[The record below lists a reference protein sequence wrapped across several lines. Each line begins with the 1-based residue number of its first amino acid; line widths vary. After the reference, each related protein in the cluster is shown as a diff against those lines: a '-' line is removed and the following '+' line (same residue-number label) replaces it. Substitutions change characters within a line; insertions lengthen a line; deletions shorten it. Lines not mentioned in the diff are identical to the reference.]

1 MEKHLPVM
9 NSVTRT
15 ARRAQWCVIGALTLF
30 FAFPVLTIATKFL
43 HVSHIVDAI
52 TNESLRGVWW
62 FTLWQAVLSTLLT
75 LLVGLPFT
83 WAISRHHFRFSRA
96 LTGFITVPFLMPAVV
111 VATGV
116 KAILPSAGVP
126 AILWA
131 HVVFNV
137 AVVVRMVS
145 PQWSSLDET
154 LEDTAADLGA
164 GRIRTFLSV
173 VLPHIRSSLQNAAAV
188 IFLFCFTSFAVISI
202 LGGITRRTIE
212 TEIFTQAVRLGDTKT
227 ATSLALLQAIFV
239 VIVLRLGYR
248 ASSNQE
254 PSLTVQA
261 GTARHTTITKSLFCA
276 VCIPLAIVIAPLFA
290 VVLRSFTLHGHFSLN
305 GYRWLFDG
313 STNSVGIN
321 ISHTLIT
328 SLLFAALCA
337 LITTC
342 AALIVT
348 SSRNESSLMQFITS
362 LPLVISAVTFGLG
375 LIITFNRSPFDWRSQ
390 WWLIPVVHS
399 VIALPLAT
407 RTMQPVLHTIP
418 ADLYDASASL
428 GANPWRTWVRIELP
442 LLRPALVR
450 VAGFSAAVSL
460 GEFGATSFL
469 SRGDT
474 TTIPIAIGQLLG
486 RPGDMP
492 SQSAFAL
499 AALVTVVIALAPQ
512 VRRIK

>member
-15 ARRAQWCVIGALTLF
+15 AKRAQWCVIAALALF
-30 FAFPVLTIATKFL
+30 FAFPVLTIAAKFTQ
-43 HVSHIVDAI
+43 VSNLVDVV
-52 TNESLRGVWW
+52 TDESLRSVWW

-116 KAILPSAGVP
+116 KAILPNAGVP

-145 PQWSSLDET
+145 PQWSSLDAT

-164 GRIRTFLSV
+164 GRIRAFFSV
-173 VLPHIRSSLQNAAAV
+173 VLPHIRSSIRNAATV
-188 IFLFCFTSFAVISI
+188 IFLFCFTSFAVVAI

-212 TEIFTQAVRLGDTKT
+212 TEIFTQAVRLGDTRT
-227 ATSLALLQAIFV
+227 ATSLALLQAIV
-239 VIVLRLGYR
+239 IVIVLRLGYT
-248 ASSNQE
+248 ASSNEEQQ
-254 PSLTVQA
+254 LTVHNGA
-261 GTARHTTITKSLFCA
+261 ARRSTLSPLLFSA
-276 VCIPLAIVIAPLFA
+276 VYLPLAIVSAPLVA
-290 VVLRSFTLHGHFSLN
+290 VIIRSFTLHGHFTFN

-313 STNSVGIN
+313 STNAMGIN
-321 ISHTLIT
+321 ISHTLVT
-328 SLLFAALCA
+328 SLLFAAFCA

-342 AALIVT
+342 AALIIT
-348 SSRNESSLMQFITS
+348 SSRNASSVMQFITS
-362 LPLVISAVTFGLG
+362 LPLVISSVTFGLG
-375 LIITFNRSPFDWRSQ
+375 LIITFNRFPFDWRAQ

-399 VIALPLAT
+399 VIALPLAM
-407 RTMQPVLHTIP
+407 RTLQPALHTIP
-418 ADLYDASASL
+418 SDLYEASASL
-428 GANPWRTWVRIELP
+428 GASAWRTWARIELP
-442 LLRPALVR
+442 LLRPALIQ

-474 TTIPIAIGQLLG
+474 TTIPIAISQLLG
-486 RPGDMP
+486 RPGDIP
-492 SQSAFAL
+492 TQSAFAL

>member
-1 MEKHLPVM
+1 MEKHFPVM

-30 FAFPVLTIATKFL
+30 FAFPVLTIAAKFTQ
-43 HVSHIVDAI
+43 VSNLVDVF
-52 TNESLRGVWW
+52 TDSSLRGVWW
-62 FTLWQAVLSTLLT
+62 FTFWQAVLSTVLT
-75 LLVGLPFT
+75 LLIGLPFT

-116 KAILPSAGVP
+116 KAIVPHAGVP

-145 PQWSSLDET
+145 PQWSSLDAT
-154 LEDTAADLGA
+154 LEDSAADLGA
-164 GRIRTFLSV
+164 GQIRTFFSV
-173 VLPHIRSSLQNAAAV
+173 VLPHIRSSVRNAATV
-188 IFLFCFTSFAVISI
+188 IFLFCFTSFAVVAI

-212 TEIFTQAVRLGDTKT
+212 TEIFTQAARLGDTRT
-227 ATSLALLQAIFV
+227 ATSLALLQAIVV
-239 VIVLRLGYR
+239 VIVLRLGYT
-248 ASSNQE
+248 ASTNEEQ
-254 PSLTVQA
+254 SLTMHV
-261 GTARHTTITKSLFCA
+261 GIDRRSTLSPSIFCA
-276 VCIPLAIVIAPLFA
+276 VYIPLAIVIAPLIA
-290 VVLRSFTLHGHFSLN
+290 VVIRSFTLHGHFSLN

-313 STNSVGIN
+313 STTALGIN
-321 ISHTLIT
+321 ISDTLIT

-337 LITTC
+337 FMTTL

-348 SSRNESSLMQFITS
+348 SSRNASSVMQFITS
-362 LPLVISAVTFGLG
+362 LPLVISSVTFGLG
-375 LIITFNRSPFDWRSQ
+375 LIITFNRSPFDWRAQ

-399 VIALPLAT
+399 VIALPLAI
-407 RTMQPVLHTIP
+407 RTLQPMLHTIP
-418 ADLYDASASL
+418 TDLYDASASL
-428 GANPWRTWVRIELP
+428 GASPWRTWARIELP
-442 LLRPALVR
+442 LIRPALVR

-474 TTIPIAIGQLLG
+474 TTIPIALGQLLG
-486 RPGDMP
+486 RPGDIP
-492 SQSAFAL
+492 TQSAFAL